1 MKKIKAYWS
10 SLDEDT
16 VINRKLLFFE
26 FVTAVLAGVLLGILI
41 TPFRSITIASNNE
54 GCANGNSADGND
66 VGTPDED
73 EDE

>member
-1 MKKIKAYWS
+1 MIKEYWK

-16 VINRKLLFFE
+16 VVNRKLLFFE
-26 FVTAVLAGVLLGILI
+26 FATAILAGILIGFLI

-66 VGTPDED
+66 VGGGEDED